1 MPDRNYKEE
10 YKKFQSSPS
19 SIKKRVKLN
28 KINRDKGTYG
38 NNDGKDNSH
47 VKKGDGTVIV
57 VLKSESSNRG
67 SKGDMPGDKRAR
79 GVSIMKTGGIPTDPP
94 NDGKKKPSIRMSPKG
109 DPKPKIN
116 LHKTNKIIAGKNVPI
131 ETNNLLKGL
140 FEAQKDLGINSKLKQ
155 IPKNLDI
162 NSKDGMKFLHETF
175 KGVNKELEFINQTQ
189 DQNKLNN
196 LLKQT
201 GVNQKPTGLQKLK
214 GFMNKGFKVADKIL
228 RPLNP
233 FIIPYDGQ
241 FLQQHQTPP
250 VSARGSRV
258 YQNKHVF
265 TAKSDNEFKKSQQEK
280 DWRKQ
285 RDKEIDK
292 LSKNIDKRQ
301 IYGGTSYGTAT
312 YAGGGKVYKDNPDA
326 RKASSGGIY
335 TRGFDYH
342 GGGPYYGQSGGAAAL
357 GAGAFGAGAAGT
369 GNDGTGSGG
378 GGDDKRKDAKIK
390 EKSGTTID
398 EKRALRKQKK
408 ALRKA
413 RRQHGQDSVAYR
425 AQADD
430 LADMQ
435 LAVQNDTFT
444 ALDNVKPWYKSKKGW
459 SKDEY
464 NRINS
469 AQKQKK
475 KWEKANPDKKWEEL
489 GGDDDKSIAAGS
501 DRFSYY
507 AGMTRT
513 GHRVTKTGAGQAW
526 GGGQSIERGQ
536 YSSWARMA

>member
-67 SKGDMPGDKRAR
+67 SKGDMPGDSRAR
-79 GVSIMKTGGIPTDPP
+79 GGTNVS
-94 NDGKKKPSIRMSPKG
+94 
-109 DPKPKIN
+109 
-116 LHKTNKIIAGKNVPI
+116 
-131 ETNNLLKGL
+131 
-140 FEAQKDLGINSKLKQ
+140 
-155 IPKNLDI
+155 
-162 NSKDGMKFLHETF
+162 
-175 KGVNKELEFINQTQ
+175 
-189 DQNKLNN
+189 
-196 LLKQT
+196 
-201 GVNQKPTGLQKLK
+201 
-214 GFMNKGFKVADKIL
+214 
-228 RPLNP
+228 
-233 FIIPYDGQ
+233 
-241 FLQQHQTPP
+241 
-250 VSARGSRV
+250 VSFRGSRV

-265 TAKSDNEFKKSQQEK
+265 TAKSDNEFKRSQQEI

-285 RDKEIDK
+285 RDKEIK
-292 LSKNIDKRQ
+292 QLSKNIDKRQ
-301 IYGGTSYGTAT
+301 IYGGTGYGTAT
-312 YAGGGKVYKDNPDA
+312 YAGGGKVYKDNPNV

-390 EKSGTTID
+390 EKGGTTVN

-413 RRQHGQDSVAYR
+413 KRQHGQDSVAYR

-459 SKDEY
+459 KKDEY

-475 KWEKANPDKKWEEL
+475 KWEKANPDKKWEDF
-489 GGDDDKSIAAGS
+489 GGDDDKHIAAGN
-501 DRFSYY
+501 DRFGYY
-507 AGMTRT
+507 AGMTRS
-513 GHRVTKTGAGQAW
+513 GHRVTKTGGGQAW